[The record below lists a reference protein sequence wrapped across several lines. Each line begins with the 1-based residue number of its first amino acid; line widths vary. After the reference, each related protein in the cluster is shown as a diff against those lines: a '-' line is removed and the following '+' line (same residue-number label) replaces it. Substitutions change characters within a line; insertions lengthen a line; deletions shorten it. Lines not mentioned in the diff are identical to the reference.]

1 MADQNPQHGRRQH
14 FHRGRRG
21 QDRRGNDR
29 RGPGPSQPSEQGA
42 RDHREHVDVEQI
54 MREIRSRISQ
64 RHGIELS
71 TQQIQELAARRLE
84 AILDPRT
91 VKPSLLEQIRR
102 STTTPLDAP
111 PPTELAYSF
120 EDTTLYE
127 SHRGFLRFMRRLLHP
142 LLKLFFNPNPLIS
155 ALNTQAKINQAA
167 VQREAELHRRQTE
180 WNALHYE
187 VLQRLVLEIARTS
200 LEAQQLSLRVE
211 ALSAKVEFAE
221 RRARSI
227 EGTLHQARPAPRHGE
242 GAPPPLPVAQQPRDT
257 GPGSTEA
264 VGAPVAQEG
273 AAPTPPGEGGRRRRR
288 RRRGRRPQGFTPE
301 GAVIGAVAGAALP
314 EPARAAESVDVIDAG
329 DADDVDEDDGAPEAA
344 DETDNGVAEPSR
356 AIDEAAIF
364 EVESSPGPVEPP
376 AAPPEEGVSYASDP
390 QPSYTSGP
398 ESATPDPQP
407 TESVVPA
414 IPDRQ
419 EPPDAVGD

>member
-1 MADQNPQHGRRQH
+1 
-14 FHRGRRG
+14 
-21 QDRRGNDR
+21 
-29 RGPGPSQPSEQGA
+29 
-42 RDHREHVDVEQI
+42 VDVEQI

-102 STTTPLDAP
+102 STTTPVDAP
-111 PPTELAYSF
+111 PSTELAYSF

-127 SHRGFLRFMRRLLHP
+127 SHRGFLRVMRRLLHP

-155 ALNTQAKINQAA
+155 ALNTQTKINQAA
-167 VQREAELHRRQTE
+167 VQREAERDRRQTE

-187 VLQRLVLEIARTS
+187 VLQRLVLEMARTS

-227 EGTLHQARPAPRHGE
+227 EGALHQARPAPRHGE
-242 GAPPPLPVAQQPRDT
+242 GAPPPLPVVQQPRDA
-257 GPGSTEA
+257 GPASTEA
-264 VGAPVAQEG
+264 VGAPLTQEG
-273 AAPTPPGEGGRRRRR
+273 AAQTPPGEGGRRRRR

-314 EPARAAESVDVIDAG
+314 EPARAAEGIDAVDAG
-329 DADDVDEDDGAPEAA
+329 DADDADEDDGAA
-344 DETDNGVAEPSR
+344 DVAGDEGDNGFAEPLR
-356 AIDEAAIF
+356 AIDEAAVF
-364 EVESSPGPVEPP
+364 EAESAPAPVEPP
-376 AAPPEEGVSYASDP
+376 AAPPEVVTETPAMAETSETFSPSYAPDP
-390 QPSYTSGP
+390 QPSYTSDP
-398 ESATPDPQP
+398 ESTTPEPQP
-407 TESVVPA
+407 TEPVIPA
-414 IPDRQ
+414 TPDRQ